1 MPEVSI
7 IIPVYNKAEYLE
19 KTVRLLLKNC
29 ISDIELILVDD
40 GSLDGSGEIADRL
53 AEQIDDYEIKVI
65 HQKTRECLQQEI
77 GGLLPHGE
85 NGYGLWMRT
94 IFRMPGLLKK
104 RWNKVNRN
112 RLMFLQGI
120 LRR

>member
-40 GSLDGSGEIADRL
+40 GSLDGSGELPIGWQSRL
-53 AEQIDDYEIKVI
+53 MIMKSKSSIR
-65 HQKTRECLQQEI
+65 KTRECLQQEI